1 MGREF
6 SNGFPLASL
15 CNDGTDETRRALT
28 FAHCARL
35 TLSDVT
41 DTRPVRGKPA
51 LRFGPVF
58 AVSRRILLPALG
70 VRLFVGAS
78 TFRLSSKRGGMDF
91 RAILIHTLISNSKLS
106 AIPGLP
112 LALRP
117 ANRNRTDTAKLLTG
131 VPYIRQI
138 EPFI

>member
-15 CNDGTDETRRALT
+15 CNDDTDETRRALFRALRT
-28 FAHCARL
+28 RL

-41 DTRPVRGKPA
+41 DTRPVRGKRTLEVRP
-51 LRFGPVF
+51 RFARSRRSLLFGGPV
-58 AVSRRILLPALG
+58 
-70 VRLFVGAS
+70 VRGCVDVS
-78 TFRLSSKRGGMDF
+78 TFVQKGGWIFARSSSYPDF
-91 RAILIHTLISNSKLS
+91 KLS

-112 LALRP
+112 LRP

>member
-15 CNDGTDETRRALT
+15 CNDDTDETRRALFRALRT
-28 FAHCARL
+28 RL

-41 DTRPVRGKPA
+41 DTRPVRGKRT
-51 LRFGPVF
+51 LRFGRVSPVHA
-58 AVSRRILLPALG
+58 AVCCLG

-91 RAILIHTLISNSKLS
+91 RAILIHTL
-106 AIPGLP
+106 
-112 LALRP
+112 RFQT
-117 ANRNRTDTAKLLTG
+117 RN
-131 VPYIRQI
+131 
-138 EPFI
+138 

>member
-1 MGREF
+1 M
-6 SNGFPLASL
+6 ASL
-15 CNDGTDETRRALT
+15 WLPYVMTVLT
-28 FAHCARL
+28 KPVAHSFAHCARL